1 MLAQGIVLA
10 PKVKV
15 KGEDIKISLDNCRLL
30 QQQERERKGH
40 FYNNKKKFYNVG
52 WVKEGERDNVQD
64 IE

>member
-40 FYNNKKKFYNVG
+40 FYNNKKKILQC
-52 WVKEGERDNVQD
+52 WLSERGR
-64 IE
+64 ER